1 MFDVMRIFSIH
12 ADQYQFSLSL
22 ANEIVL
28 VGPRKCIGCM
38 CARLVLILA

>member
-1 MFDVMRIFSIH
+1 MLDVMRFFSIH
-12 ADQYQFSLSL
+12 ADQYQVSSSL

-38 CARLVLILA
+38 CPRLLLILV